1 MSEILRYVMDH
12 NKLRNMMPTSEYL
25 YVPKAC
31 WLVGMFFVP
40 GLERNPAQENR
51 ARIIRGDG
59 GTNPGFDLKEIIALH
74 KILAQGPVAFRASAS
89 SRWVQF

>member
-1 MSEILRYVMDH
+1 
-12 NKLRNMMPTSEYL
+12 MPTSDYL
-25 YVPKAC
+25 NVPRAC

-59 GTNPGFDLKEIIALH
+59 GANPGFDLKEIIALH